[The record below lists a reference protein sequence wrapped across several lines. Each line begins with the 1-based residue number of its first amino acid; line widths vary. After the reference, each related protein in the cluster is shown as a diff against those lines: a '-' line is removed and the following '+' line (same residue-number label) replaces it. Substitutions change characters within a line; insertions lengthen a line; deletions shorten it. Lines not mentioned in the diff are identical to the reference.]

1 MTREEKLYAMN
12 GATLITIADG
22 LGVKVK
28 CNRTRSGLKEAKS
41 AVIERI
47 LAAENAAAKNEAEEN
62 VHQSEEIYQPEE
74 IPAPAPVSDITHED
88 EWEDDSYD
96 EKQEKA
102 AESDQAAEK
111 EVNKKKVTKAGNK
124 GPKPGRGAQLEYD
137 GRSQNICA
145 WAKELGISANTLYG
159 RIYRMGWSIEKA
171 FTTPGRS

>member
-1 MTREEKLYAMN
+1 MTREEKLYALN
-12 GATLITIADG
+12 GAALITIADN

-47 LAAENAAAKNEAEEN
+47 LAAEEAAKNEAEEKK
-62 VHQSEEIYQPEE
+62 EITPVPES
-74 IPAPAPVSDITHED
+74 APATDITHDMHED
-88 EWEDDSYD
+88 EWEDDSYN

-102 AESDQAAEK
+102 AESDKTAEDA
-111 EVNKKKVTKAGNK
+111 VNKKKVAKAGNK
-124 GPKPGRGAQLEYD
+124 GPKPERGAQLEFD

>member
-1 MTREEKLYAMN
+1 MTREEKLFAMN
-12 GATLITIADG
+12 GATLITIADN

-47 LAAENAAAKNEAEEN
+47 LAAEKAAEEK
-62 VHQSEEIYQPEE
+62 VYLSEKEYQPEE
-74 IPAPAPVSDITHED
+74 IPTPAPTSDIIHED
-88 EWEDDSYD
+88 EWEDDSYN

-102 AESDQAAEK
+102 AESDQSAEK
-111 EVNKKKVTKAGNK
+111 EVNKKKVAKAGNK

-137 GRSQNICA
+137 GRAQNICA

>member
-1 MTREEKLYAMN
+1 MTREEKLYALN
-12 GATLITIADG
+12 GAALITIADN

-47 LAAENAAAKNEAEEN
+47 LAAEKAAEEN
-62 VHQSEEIYQPEE
+62 KPEE
-74 IPAPAPVSDITHED
+74 KEEVTPDLTPATDITHDIHED
-88 EWEDDSYD
+88 EWEDNSYD

-102 AESDQAAEK
+102 AESDKTAE
-111 EVNKKKVTKAGNK
+111 ETVNKKKVAKAGNK
-124 GPKPGRGAQLEYD
+124 GPKPGRGAQLEFD

>member
-47 LAAENAAAKNEAEEN
+47 LAAEKAAEEK
-62 VHQSEEIYQPEE
+62 VHQSEEVYQPEE
-74 IPAPAPVSDITHED
+74 IPAPAPASDIVHED
-88 EWEDDSYD
+88 EWEDDSYN

-102 AESDQAAEK
+102 AESDQTAEK
-111 EVNKKKVTKAGNK
+111 EVNKKKFFEEKNRNK
-124 GPKPGRGAQLEYD
+124 KLLASSVKVLTGQEEKLTAFEKKQAEKYM
-137 GRSQNICA
+137 
-145 WAKELGISANTLYG
+145 KENPEIEDIFNGIVNMIS
-159 RIYRMGWSIEKA
+159 E
-171 FTTPGRS
+171 

>member
-1 MTREEKLYAMN
+1 MTREEKLYALN
-12 GATLITIADG
+12 GAALITIADN

-47 LAAENAAAKNEAEEN
+47 LAAEKAAEEN
-62 VHQSEEIYQPEE
+62 KLEEKEEVTPDLASEAAQ
-74 IPAPAPVSDITHED
+74 ATDITHDMHED
-88 EWEDDSYD
+88 EWEDNSYD

-102 AESDQAAEK
+102 AESDKTAE
-111 EVNKKKVTKAGNK
+111 ETVNKKKVAKAGNK
-124 GPKPGRGAQLEYD
+124 GPKPGRGAQLEFD

>member
-47 LAAENAAAKNEAEEN
+47 LAAENAAAKNETEEN
-62 VHQSEEIYQPEE
+62 VHQSEEVYQPEE
-74 IPAPAPVSDITHED
+74 IPTPPAELEPEET
-88 EWEDDSYD
+88 WEDDSYD

-111 EVNKKKVTKAGNK
+111 EVNKKKAAKTGNK

-145 WAKELGISANTLYG
+145 WAKELEISANTLYG
-159 RIYRMGWSIEKA
+159 RIYRMGWPIEKA
-171 FTTPGRS
+171 FTTPGRN

>member
-1 MTREEKLYAMN
+1 MTREEKLFAMN
-12 GATLITIADG
+12 GATLITIADN

-47 LAAENAAAKNEAEEN
+47 LAAEKAAEEN
-62 VHQSEEIYQPEE
+62 KPEE
-74 IPAPAPVSDITHED
+74 KEEVTPDLTPATDITHDQGED
-88 EWEDDSYD
+88 EWEDNSYD

-102 AESDQAAEK
+102 AESDKTAEDT
-111 EVNKKKVTKAGNK
+111 VNKKKVAKTGNK
-124 GPKPGRGAQLEYD
+124 GSKPGRGAQLEFD

>member
-1 MTREEKLYAMN
+1 MTREEKLFAMN
-12 GATLITIADG
+12 GATLITIADN

-47 LAAENAAAKNEAEEN
+47 LAAEKAAEEN
-62 VHQSEEIYQPEE
+62 KPEE
-74 IPAPAPVSDITHED
+74 KEEVTPDLTPATDITHDQGED
-88 EWEDDSYD
+88 EWEDNSYD

-102 AESDQAAEK
+102 AESDKTAEDT
-111 EVNKKKVTKAGNK
+111 VNKKKAAKAGNK
-124 GPKPGRGAQLEYD
+124 GPKPGRGAQLEFD

>member
-12 GATLITIADG
+12 GATLITIADN

-41 AVIERI
+41 AVIEKI
-47 LAAENAAAKNEAEEN
+47 LAAENAAAKNEAEEK
-62 VHQSEEIYQPEE
+62 VHWSEEVYQPEE
-74 IPAPAPVSDITHED
+74 IPTPPAELEPEET
-88 EWEDDSYD
+88 WEDDSY
-96 EKQEKA
+96 EKKQEKA
-102 AESDQAAEK
+102 AESDKTAEDA
-111 EVNKKKVTKAGNK
+111 VNKRK
-124 GPKPGRGAQLEYD
+124 GPKPGRGAQLEFD

>member
-1 MTREEKLYAMN
+1 MTREEKLYALN
-12 GATLITIADG
+12 GAALITIADN

-47 LAAENAAAKNEAEEN
+47 LAAEKVAEEN
-62 VHQSEEIYQPEE
+62 KPEE
-74 IPAPAPVSDITHED
+74 KEEVTPDLTPATDITHDQGED
-88 EWEDDSYD
+88 EWEDNSYD

-102 AESDQAAEK
+102 AESDKTAE
-111 EVNKKKVTKAGNK
+111 ETVNKKKVAKAGNK
-124 GPKPGRGAQLEYD
+124 GPKPGRGAQLEFD

-159 RIYRMGWSIEKA
+159 RIYRMRWSIEKA

>member
-1 MTREEKLYAMN
+1 MTREEKLFAMN
-12 GATLITIADG
+12 GATLITIADN

-47 LAAENAAAKNEAEEN
+47 LAAEKAAEEN
-62 VHQSEEIYQPEE
+62 KPEE
-74 IPAPAPVSDITHED
+74 KEEVTPDLTPATDITHDQGED
-88 EWEDDSYD
+88 EWEDNSYD

-102 AESDQAAEK
+102 AESDKTAEDT
-111 EVNKKKVTKAGNK
+111 VNKKKVAKTGNK
-124 GPKPGRGAQLEYD
+124 GPKPGRGAQLEFD